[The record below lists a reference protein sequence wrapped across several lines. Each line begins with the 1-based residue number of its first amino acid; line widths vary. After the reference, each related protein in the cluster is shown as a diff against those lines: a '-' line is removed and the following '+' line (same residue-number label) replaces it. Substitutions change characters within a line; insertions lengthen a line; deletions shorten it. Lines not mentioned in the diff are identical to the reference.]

1 MIQTNLKKLLDVVQ
15 ISEIRGAVDINISAI
30 QQDSR
35 KVKDGDLFVAVKGTL
50 SDGHKFID
58 MAVDKG
64 AIAVL
69 CSEMPEDVKEGIT
82 YILVKD
88 TSVVLPEIASEYY
101 GRPSEKLELIGITGT
116 NGKTTIAT
124 LLYRLMRLMGE
135 KAGLLSTV
143 VNYVDDKEFK
153 ATHTTPEPI
162 VLNQLLSKMVDAGCR
177 YCFMEVSSHAVHQ
190 NRIGGLKFR
199 GGVFT
204 NLSHDHLDYHKTF
217 AEYLKAKKMF
227 FDGLDKDAF
236 ALYNADDK
244 NGSVMMQNCNADK
257 KSFAIKTIA
266 DYKAKVL
273 ETHLD
278 GMELVVNGNDM
289 WVQFIGHFNASNL
302 LAVYGVAT
310 LLGMDER
317 EILTKISMLKSVDG
331 RFETIKSD
339 DGVLAIIDYAHTPD
353 ALDNV
358 LNTIDQFKNNG
369 QVITVVGAGGNRD
382 KAKRPVMA
390 SVALKGSDLVVLTSD
405 NPRFENPGDIL
416 NDMVAGVPVEKKRK
430 ALVIEDRKQ
439 AIRTALIM
447 AKPGD
452 IVLVAG
458 KGHET
463 YQEINGER
471 IHFDDKEVV
480 NEYFKG
486 M

>member
-35 KVKDGDLFVAVKGTL
+35 KVQNGDLFVAVKGTL

-69 CSEMPEDVKEGIT
+69 CSEMPEDIKEDIT

-143 VNYVDDKEFK
+143 VNYVDDEEFK

-162 VLNQLLSKMVDAGCR
+162 VLNQLLSKMVEAGCR

>member
-35 KVKDGDLFVAVKGTL
+35 KVQNGDLFVAVKGTL

-69 CSEMPEDVKEGIT
+69 CSEMPEDIKEDIT

-143 VNYVDDKEFK
+143 VNYVDDEEFK

-162 VLNQLLSKMVDAGCR
+162 VLNQLLSKMVEAGCR

-463 YQEINGER
+463 SQEINGER

>member
-1 MIQTNLKKLLDVVQ
+1 MIQTDLKKLLDVVE
-15 ISEIRGAVDINISAI
+15 ISEVIGAVDVNISAI

-35 KVKDGDLFVAVKGTL
+35 KVKTGDLFIAVKGTL
-50 SDGHKFID
+50 SDGHKFIGS
-58 MAVDKG
+58 AVERG
-64 AIAVL
+64 AVAVL
-69 CSEMPEDVKEGIT
+69 CSDMPSEIKEGVT
-82 YILVKD
+82 YILTKN
-88 TSVVLPEIASEYY
+88 TSEVLPLIASEYY
-101 GRPSEKLELIGITGT
+101 GRPSERLELVGITGT

-124 LLYRLMRLMGE
+124 LLYRLMKLMGE

-162 VLNQLLSKMVDAGCR
+162 VLNELLNKMVEAGCR

-190 NRIGGLKFR
+190 NRVGGLKFR

-244 NGSVMMQNCNADK
+244 NGSVMMQNCDANK

-266 DYKAKVL
+266 DFKAKVL

-278 GMELVVNGNDM
+278 GMELIVNGNDM

-302 LAVYGVAT
+302 LAIYGVAT
-310 LLGMDER
+310 LLGLDDR
-317 EILTKISMLKSVDG
+317 DILTKMSMLKSVDG
-331 RFETIKSD
+331 RFETIKSEE
-339 DGVLAIIDYAHTPD
+339 GILAIIDYAHTPD

-358 LNTIDQFKNNG
+358 LNTIEQFKNNG

-390 SVALKGSDLVVLTSD
+390 SVATKGSDMVVLTSD
-405 NPRFENPGDIL
+405 NPRFENPNDIL
-416 NDMVAGVPVEKKRK
+416 DDMVMGVPVEKKRK
-430 ALVIEDRKQ
+430 ALVIADRKQ

-471 IHFDDKEVV
+471 VHFDDKEVV